1 MLSAGLTITGASP
14 THAIHSVSSTRCG
27 FSFAPH
33 PWQVAPRRDPTV
45 LIRAYTQINR
55 CERTPIPGRSKPRS
69 YNHLTI
75 YTITEHW
82 HQITASSDAEYPRP
96 TRLRRFASSSYL
108 RHDDDVHP
116 SLIRSP
122 LSPLTSPLCTIFVVF
137 DILFG
142 KLFVFLWKLSFLKEK
157 TTNKSINGKSFN
169 HRSGRS
175 RHCCSP

>member
-1 MLSAGLTITGASP
+1 MAGRTKARPYRIDIQSYAQT
-14 THAIHSVSSTRCG
+14 
-27 FSFAPH
+27 
-33 PWQVAPRRDPTV
+33 
-45 LIRAYTQINR
+45 NR
-55 CERTPIPGRSKPRS
+55 CEWAPIPGRSKPRP

-75 YTITEHW
+75 YTITAQW
-82 HQITASSDAEYPRP
+82 RQITASSDTEYPQS
-96 TRLRRFASSSYL
+96 TRLGRFASSSYL

-116 SLIRSP
+116 SLIPHPLTPLSSH
-122 LSPLTSPLCTIFVVF
+122 LSPLTSHLLPLHSYPSPITYYLLPLTSALCTIFVVF